1 MIRPLLHYSFVLPT
15 LAFLAHQVA
24 FFYFNISIPFLD
36 NYLDPFCFSAIM
48 LHCYKLQRHWVGLH
62 RAVSKEEVFA
72 FVFVLSLFSELLFPF
87 LSVKF
92 TADVFDVLGI
102 TLGGVWFYFT
112 SAKKDGKVKGT

>member
-1 MIRPLLHYSFVLPT
+1 MKRAVFHYSFLVPSL
-15 LAFLAHQVA
+15 LFVVHQVI
-24 FFYFNISIPFLD
+24 FFGFQVQIRFLD

-48 LHCYKLQRHWVGLH
+48 LHCYMLQRHWIGLH

-87 LSVKF
+87 LSAKF

-102 TLGGVWFYFT
+102 ILGGVWFYFT
-112 SAKKDGKVKGT
+112 SAESDDKD